1 MSRRRPSA
9 PGISFF
15 AFQDIITSVVGIF
28 VLLTLILVLELA
40 TRVASAQRVQQS
52 FQDVFSDQI
61 VALEGELKQLTERSN
76 FLDRQEDLPGS
87 KSLANREVGLGQ
99 MRVAIQALEDQEK
112 VAEAE
117 NEKIEELLGQQTV
130 AYQELQVELRKRVPE
145 QEELNRLLGKL
156 KQLDSKI
163 EELKTESPLIFRD
176 QDLQGRT
183 VVIVEI
189 DPNGIQTLDL
199 DADKRIAFSQ
209 PGASG
214 KLESWIESQ
223 GSRRLH
229 YFLLIRPNAAF
240 IFDEVRTFLRDDN
253 RSFGYDVVDPS
264 RTVKL
269 RSEVSSE

>member
-1 MSRRRPSA
+1 MARRRPSA

-61 VALEGELKQLTERSN
+61 VALEGELKRLTERSN

-87 KSLANREVGLGQ
+87 KSLANREVGLEQ

-214 KLESWIESQ
+214 KLKSWIERQ

>member
-87 KSLANREVGLGQ
+87 KSLANREVGLEQ

-240 IFDEVRTFLRDDN
+240 IFDEVRTLLRDDN